1 MTTFGD
7 RIRMTRLAVG
17 ISQKELAKKAGVSQG
32 LIGQLESG
40 RNQGSK
46 YIVTIA
52 KALNCPIEWLATGK
66 GQMRGTPSTEILQA
80 IANKPELMQL
90 LRIAE
95 PLAEYQL
102 QAMIQM
108 GQAFS
113 EPEKP
118 KRNGAKQK

>member
-1 MTTFGD
+1 
-7 RIRMTRLAVG
+7 MTRLSAG

-32 LIGQLESG
+32 LIGQLEGG

-46 YIVTIA
+46 HVVPLA
-52 KALNCPIEWLATGK
+52 KALDCSIEWLATGK
-66 GQMRGTPSTEILQA
+66 GPMRGTPTHEILRA
-80 IANKPELMQL
+80 IADKPGLIQL

-108 GQAFS
+108 GQALG

-118 KRNGAKQK
+118 KRNGVKSK